1 MIVTEI
7 KEAYLKSL
15 EEFIYNHPHGNFFQ
29 SPKAYNFYKSLP
41 AFNPVLLISF
51 DESGE
56 INGSLLA
63 VIQKEKGFIKS
74 KFSRRC
80 IVIGGPIVENGNEK
94 VMDLLLQE
102 LVRIVKRSSV
112 YIEFR
117 NLFDLTKNKQVFEK
131 NGFIFKEHLN
141 FIIEIQGVNENFM
154 KLDGNRRWQIKKSLK
169 NNVEI
174 NILSSINEI
183 QDFYLNLKELYQ
195 KKIKKP
201 LPDFKFFETFF
212 YNSNLGKYFL
222 VKFEGKIIGGTM
234 CPIYKN
240 TIYEWY
246 KFSLDKEY
254 KNLYPGVV
262 ATWAAIEY
270 GAKNGLS
277 YFDFLGAGSP
287 NSDYGVRDFKS
298 KFGGEL
304 VNYGRFIKINNYF
317 LFIIGILGLKIY
329 KLVYGLLKKNRV

>member
-63 VIQKEKGFIKS
+63 VIQKEKGLLKS
-74 KFSRRC
+74 FLSKRC
-80 IVIGGPIVENGNEK
+80 IVIGGPIIKDGNK
-94 VMDLLLQE
+94 NVSDKLLNE
-102 LVRIVKRSSV
+102 LVKKSKNQSI

-117 NLFDLTKNKQVFEK
+117 NLFDPDGIRDVFEK
-131 NGFIFKEHLN
+131 NGFKYKEHLN
-141 FIIEIQGVNENFM
+141 FIVNIESPEENFR
-154 KLDGNRRWQIKKSLK
+154 KLNDNRQRQVKKSQK
-169 NNVEI
+169 SGTEI
-174 NILSSINEI
+174 IYPKDIIEVS
-183 QDFYLNLKELYQ
+183 QFYLILKKLY
-195 KKIKKP
+195 KERVKKP
-201 LPDFKFFETFF
+201 LPDFSFFESFF
-212 YNSNLGKYFL
+212 NKADLGKYFL
-222 VKFEGKIIGGTM
+222 VKFEDKVIGGIM
-234 CPIYKN
+234 CPVFKD

-246 KFSLDKEY
+246 VCGLDTEY
-254 KNLYPGVV
+254 KNQAPSVL

-270 GAKNGLS
+270 AAKNGLK
-277 YFDFLGAGSP
+277 YFDFMGAGSP
-287 NSDYGVRDFKS
+287 NIDYGVREFKS

-304 VNYGRFIKINNYF
+304 VNYGRFIKIHNYF